1 MWNTS
6 TNKSKDRTKVNR
18 NSKGKRISE
27 IISSNSGKK
36 IRAGKECIKDYRSV
50 KKYGYNTENSHREVK
65 TKAVSPKS
73 SYIKSG
79 IYSSFDINT
88 F

>member
-1 MWNTS
+1 M
-6 TNKSKDRTKVNR
+6 
-18 NSKGKRISE
+18 
-27 IISSNSGKK
+27 
-36 IRAGKECIKDYRSV
+36 

-88 F
+88 LSSQNNELEIWNNQSKDRTTIDQDSKGIGTSEISSSNSWKSIRAG